1 MPDALPYFIR
11 EENIALFARQGVY
24 SAEEIHSRY
33 EIMLENYC
41 KMLSIE
47 AHTML
52 DIVNK
57 EILPAVL
64 RYAGQ
69 VAADAMAKRALLPAL
84 LMPCEEGLVA
94 RLTALGGEIQ
104 QKNAALQSALDAL
117 DPAADPLTQAR
128 HCRDEIF
135 AAMQA
140 LRARVDEAEG
150 IVAQSFW
157 PFPGYGE
164 LLTTK

>member
-1 MPDALPYFIR
+1 MTTQQILEA
-11 EENIALFARQGVY
+11 ARG
-24 SAEEIHSRY
+24 A
-33 EIMLENYC
+33 
-41 KMLSIE
+41 K
-47 AHTML
+47 A
-52 DIVNK
+52 
-57 EILPAVL
+57 
-64 RYAGQ
+64 Q
-69 VAADAMAKRALLPAL
+69 VAQADS
-84 LMPCEEGLVA
+84 E
-94 RLTALGGEIQ
+94 